1 MNICFLGG
9 SFDPPHLGHLA
20 IAKECLKK
28 FDKFIFLP
36 SKQSPHKPA
45 SPFFDS
51 KHRLKMLEI
60 ITSDLE
66 NIEIE
71 QFEIKSSSK
80 VSFTIDS
87 VEYLTKKYHKCNLYM
102 IVGSDLVNNL
112 SNWKD
117 WNKIKEKVNVICFK
131 RLGYENNI
139 VKRDNVIYLES
150 VKVNVSSSLIKKEML
165 SNSSYSFTNFS
176 NMISKE
182 IYDYILLNNLYR
194 ISE

>member
-36 SKQSPHKPA
+36 TKQSPHKSA

-51 KHRLKMLEI
+51 NHRLKMLEI
-60 ITSDLE
+60 ITSDFE
-66 NIEIE
+66 NINVE
-71 QFEIKSSSK
+71 QFEIASDSK
-80 VSFTIDS
+80 ISYTIDS
-87 VEYLTKKYHKCNLYM
+87 IRYLTKKYHKCNLHM
-102 IVGSDLVNNL
+102 IVGSDLINSL
-112 SNWKD
+112 DQWKD
-117 WNKIKEKVNVICFK
+117 WNKIKEKVKVICFK
-131 RLGYENNI
+131 RLGYDNNILKRNNI
-139 VKRDNVIYLES
+139 VYLES
-150 VKVNVSSSLIKKEML
+150 VKINVSSSLIKKEML
-165 SNSSYSFTNFS
+165 SNNSYSFANFS

-182 IYDYILLNNLYR
+182 IYDYILDNDLCR

>member
-1 MNICFLGG
+1 MFLEVA
-9 SFDPPHLGHLA
+9 DPPHLGHLA

-36 SKQSPHKPA
+36 SKQSPHKSN

-60 ITSDLE
+60 ISSDLE

-102 IVGSDLVNNL
+102 IVVDLINNP

-117 WNKIKEKVNVICFK
+117 WNKIKEK
-131 RLGYENNI
+131 L
-139 VKRDNVIYLES
+139 
-150 VKVNVSSSLIKKEML
+150 ML
-165 SNSSYSFTNFS
+165 FAL
-176 NMISKE
+176 K
-182 IYDYILLNNLYR
+182 D
-194 ISE
+194 